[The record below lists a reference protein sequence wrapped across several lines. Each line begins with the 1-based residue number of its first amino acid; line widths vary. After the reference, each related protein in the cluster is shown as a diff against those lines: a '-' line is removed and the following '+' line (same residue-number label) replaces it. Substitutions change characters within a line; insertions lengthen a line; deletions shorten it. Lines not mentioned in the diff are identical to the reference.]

1 MLSVIG
7 LMRSVVCFAFFVLAA
22 PLLRAVGSDPLTDL
36 AAFSVF
42 PQIDPAELLKGDI
55 KAARGPAM
63 SDGRCLSVQ
72 SCYIISGSPTAAL
85 AALRGWSPTSHPE
98 LKVFLHADLPSPP
111 TPGSFEKLRS
121 APNNGAVRAL
131 VANTEKGSNE
141 LQLSAEEAKALPKEA
156 AGGGPMPEAVSAF
169 WAGVLNGR
177 AQAFVSGGSA
187 RQPAYDFSTG
197 NGAKP
202 GEALSRLVRQQ
213 EKIRKQFSAFLS
225 ESGVT
230 GGKPSLKPELYYEL
244 VGVEDDGVLTLGAF
258 ASRPIGNGFQAA
270 DILYYASGGYDVAL
284 TLYQMWPIDAGG
296 QPATLIWRG
305 DLISAA
311 SLASLHGVEKIA
323 SESATIKDITRT
335 VSIFKRDTAGGR

>member
-1 MLSVIG
+1 
-7 LMRSVVCFAFFVLAA
+7 MRTPLCLALVTLALPALAA
-22 PLLRAVGSDPLTDL
+22 DPVAEL

-42 PQIDPAELLKGDI
+42 PKIDAAALLKGDPQG
-55 KAARGPAM
+55 ARGPAM
-63 SDGRCLSVQ
+63 SNARDLSVQ
-72 SCYIISGSPTAAL
+72 TCYVVPGTPAKAL
-85 AALRGWSPTSHPE
+85 EALRAWNPSGHSE
-98 LKVFLHADLPSPP
+98 LKIYLHSDLPASPAP
-111 TPGSFEKLRS
+111 ANFDKLRS
-121 APNNGAVRAL
+121 APGNGAVRTL
-131 VANTEKGSNE
+131 IANTEKGSDE
-141 LQLSAEEAKALPKEA
+141 LQLSKEEAKNLPKDA
-156 AGGGPMPEAVSAF
+156 SGSGSMPEAVSAF

-177 AQAFVSGGSA
+177 AQAFVGGGAA
-187 RQPAYDFSTG
+187 RQPAYDFAAG
-197 NGAKP
+197 NGARP
-202 GEALSRLVRQQ
+202 GEALSGLVRQQ
-213 EKIRKQFSAFLS
+213 EKIRKQFSSFLG

-258 ASRPIGNGFQAA
+258 ANRPAGSGFQAA

-284 TLYQMWPIDAGG
+284 TLYQMWPIDVGG
-296 QPATLIWRG
+296 QPATLVWRG